1 MTTLFDSTTTVKA
14 ELSKQKYIASD
25 EIATIVYLS
34 QKLEKPLLAEGP
46 AGVGKTE
53 LAKAI
58 ASATGRELIRLQCY
72 EGLDESKALYE
83 WEYSK
88 QLLYTQLLRDKLN
101 DTLGKAESLA
111 EAADK
116 LANEEDVFFSNRFL
130 LQRPLLKA
138 ILSDK
143 PTVLLIDEIDRA
155 DAEFEAFLLE
165 ILSDFQVSVPELGTL
180 TAKHKPFVVLTS
192 NNTRELSEALKRRC
206 LYLFIDY
213 PNLQE
218 ELAVVRLKVPDL
230 NPKLAQQAVE
240 FVQKLRK
247 ADMRKSPSI
256 SETLDWANALVALNA
271 SNLDKDVLED
281 TLSVLLKHE
290 ADLQKAKRQLM
301 SPPPQQQKPRE
312 ITMKTLEGFLEIN
325 FCVGAR
331 FPRPVFIGRGDP
343 APTRN
348 VHYGIPNLTVNC
360 SVACQRGARV
370 SGGIAEAFSAVDL
383 MGIQNREEFR
393 LSLRA
398 TLIKDLKDIATFD
411 KLFPL
416 FFGSGQPPMMGGN
429 PSDDMTPEEA
439 QMLAEALRQFAENL
453 RQRMERLMSGDQL
466 SRAELEALGQLS
478 RIESGGQSQLSK
490 LDGAA
495 HDACDGVP

>member
-1 MTTLFDSTTTVKA
+1 MNNPFESTGKVKQA
-14 ELSKQKYIASD
+14 LSEQKYIASD

-34 QKLEKPLLAEGP
+34 QKLGKPLLTEGP

-58 ASATGRELIRLQCY
+58 AGATGRELIRLQCY
-72 EGLDESKALYE
+72 EGLDESKTLYE

-101 DTLGKAESLA
+101 DTVGKAESLA

-138 ILSDK
+138 ILCDE

-180 TAKHKPFVVLTS
+180 SAKHKPFVVLTS

-213 PNLQE
+213 PSVQE

-230 NPKLAQQAVE
+230 NPKLAKQAVE

-247 ADMRKSPSI
+247 RDMRKSPSI
-256 SETLDWANALVALNA
+256 SETIDWANALVALNA
-271 SNLDKDVLED
+271 QHLDKDTRED

-290 ADLQKAKRQLM
+290 ADLQKTRRQILM
-301 SPPPQQQKPRE
+301 PPPPQRRQSPGDFE
-312 ITMKTLEGFLEIN
+312 
-325 FCVGAR
+325 R
-331 FPRPVFIGRGDP
+331 F
-343 APTRN
+343 
-348 VHYGIPNLTVNC
+348 
-360 SVACQRGARV
+360 
-370 SGGIAEAFSAVDL
+370 SG
-383 MGIQNREEFR
+383 N
-393 LSLRA
+393 
-398 TLIKDLKDIATFD
+398 
-411 KLFPL
+411 
-416 FFGSGQPPMMGGN
+416 
-429 PSDDMTPEEA
+429 
-439 QMLAEALRQFAENL
+439 
-453 RQRMERLMSGDQL
+453 
-466 SRAELEALGQLS
+466 
-478 RIESGGQSQLSK
+478 
-490 LDGAA
+490 
-495 HDACDGVP
+495 